1 MTGVLY
7 INPMRVLI
15 GCEYSG
21 RVRDAFLAKGHD
33 AVSCDLLPS
42 DSPGP
47 HVQGDLIPLLYQ
59 PWDLVIAFP
68 PCTYLCSSGMH
79 WTTRGL
85 RDPKLTEDALA
96 FVKAIW
102 EAPVP
107 RIAIENPVGILSSRL
122 QKPSQIIQP
131 WQYGHPESKTTCLWL
146 RGLPLLQPTNVLPL
160 PPGGRW
166 ANQTGSGQNKL
177 PPSKDRWKLRSLTY
191 LGIAAAMADQWGG
204 SKDLLVSESC

>member
-1 MTGVLY
+1 MLH

-85 RDPKLTEDALA
+85 RDPMLTEA
-96 FVKAIW
+96 
-102 EAPVP
+102 
-107 RIAIENPVGILSSRL
+107 
-122 QKPSQIIQP
+122 
-131 WQYGHPESKTTCLWL
+131 
-146 RGLPLLQPTNVLPL
+146 
-160 PPGGRW
+160 
-166 ANQTGSGQNKL
+166 
-177 PPSKDRWKLRSLTY
+177 
-191 LGIAAAMADQWGG
+191 
-204 SKDLLVSESC
+204 SETRC